1 MRYDDLDRTSVL
13 VRKKKN
19 TSDGRKLDDTQELP
33 PLSQDASSIFSR
45 QGTVRELPPLTSKME
60 NQRVDAAES
69 GNRRQSRFRK
79 GLIFAA
85 CFAVALFGGV
95 LLSDMFRNHEQAL
108 EDGRKEAQQVEMRQ
122 QELAAREDSLK
133 KQRASIAE
141 QKRALEE
148 KELELERKAQRA
160 AGRTERIEQ
169 EKDKGTVVGGWV
181 DKVTGKEK
189 ERKEAN
195 EKNAAEIQQ
204 TNLDIASVQQ
214 SIKDA
219 QAVLDEVDK
228 QLDNVNEMKDQAD
241 RLKTVAQDTYEKNQG
256 TISQIFHYENEG
268 ADMLRQIFR

>member
-122 QELAAREDSLK
+122 RELAAREDSLK

-195 EKNAAEIQQ
+195 EKNVAEIQQ

-256 TISQIFHYENEG
+256 TISQIFHYVNEG
-268 ADMLRQIFR
+268 ADMLRQILR

>member
-33 PLSQDASSIFSR
+33 PLSQDVSSIFSR

-122 QELAAREDSLK
+122 RELAAREDSLK

-256 TISQIFHYENEG
+256 TISQIFHYVNEG
-268 ADMLRQIFR
+268 ADMLRQILR

>member
-122 QELAAREDSLK
+122 RELAAREDSLK

-204 TNLDIASVQQ
+204 TNLDIASVQH

-228 QLDNVNEMKDQAD
+228 QLDNVNEMKDQAN

-256 TISQIFHYENEG
+256 TISQIFHYVNEG
-268 ADMLRQIFR
+268 ADMLRQILR

>member
-108 EDGRKEAQQVEMRQ
+108 EDGRKETQQVEMRQ

-195 EKNAAEIQQ
+195 EKNVAEIQQ

-256 TISQIFHYENEG
+256 TISQIFHYVNEG
-268 ADMLRQIFR
+268 ADMLRQILR

>member
-85 CFAVALFGGV
+85 CFTVALFGGV

-122 QELAAREDSLK
+122 RELAAREDSLK

-256 TISQIFHYENEG
+256 TISQIFHYVNEG
-268 ADMLRQIFR
+268 ADMLRQILR

>member
-13 VRKKKN
+13 VRKEKN

-85 CFAVALFGGV
+85 CFTVALFGGV

-195 EKNAAEIQQ
+195 EKNVAEIQQ

-256 TISQIFHYENEG
+256 TISQIFHYVNEG
-268 ADMLRQIFR
+268 ADMLRQILR

>member
-85 CFAVALFGGV
+85 CFTVALFGGV

-122 QELAAREDSLK
+122 RELAAREDSLK

-195 EKNAAEIQQ
+195 EKNVAEIQQ
-204 TNLDIASVQQ
+204 TNLDIALVQQ

-256 TISQIFHYENEG
+256 TISQIFHYVNEG
-268 ADMLRQIFR
+268 ADMLRQILR

>member
-13 VRKKKN
+13 VRKEKN

-122 QELAAREDSLK
+122 RELAAREDSLK

-195 EKNAAEIQQ
+195 EKNVAEIQQ

-256 TISQIFHYENEG
+256 TISQIFHYVNEG
-268 ADMLRQIFR
+268 ADMLRQILR

>member
-33 PLSQDASSIFSR
+33 LLSQDASSIFSR

-122 QELAAREDSLK
+122 RELAAREDSLK

-256 TISQIFHYENEG
+256 TISQIFHYVNEG
-268 ADMLRQIFR
+268 ADMLRQILR

>member
-122 QELAAREDSLK
+122 RELAAREDSLK

-256 TISQIFHYENEG
+256 TISQIFHYVNEG
-268 ADMLRQIFR
+268 ADMLRQILR

>member
-13 VRKKKN
+13 VRKKEN
-19 TSDGRKLDDTQELP
+19 TSDGRKLGDTQELP
-33 PLSQDASSIFSR
+33 PLSQDASPIFSR
-45 QGTVRELPPLTSKME
+45 QGTVRELPPLASKME
-60 NQRVDAAES
+60 NRRVDAAES

-85 CFAVALFGGV
+85 CFALALFCGF
-95 LLSDMFRNHEQAL
+95 LLSDMVRNHEQAL
-108 EDGRKEAQQVEMRQ
+108 EDGRKETQQVEMRQ

-204 TNLDIASVQQ
+204 ANLDIASVQQ

-228 QLDNVNEMKDQAD
+228 QLDNVNEMKDQTD

-256 TISQIFHYENEG
+256 TISQIFHYVNEG
-268 ADMLRQIFR
+268 ADMLRQILR

>member
-195 EKNAAEIQQ
+195 EKNVAEIQQ

-256 TISQIFHYENEG
+256 TISQIFHYVNEG
-268 ADMLRQIFR
+268 ADMLRQILR

>member
-13 VRKKKN
+13 VRKEKN

-69 GNRRQSRFRK
+69 GNRRQSRFRN

-108 EDGRKEAQQVEMRQ
+108 EDGRKETQQVEMRQ
-122 QELAAREDSLK
+122 RELAAREDSLK

-195 EKNAAEIQQ
+195 EKNVAEIQQ

-256 TISQIFHYENEG
+256 TISQIFHYVNEG
-268 ADMLRQIFR
+268 ADMLRQILR

>member
-122 QELAAREDSLK
+122 RELAAREDSLK

-228 QLDNVNEMKDQAD
+228 QLDNVNEMKDQAN

-256 TISQIFHYENEG
+256 TISQIFHYVNEG
-268 ADMLRQIFR
+268 ADMLRQILR

>member
-85 CFAVALFGGV
+85 CFTVALFGGV

-195 EKNAAEIQQ
+195 EKNVAEIQQ

-256 TISQIFHYENEG
+256 TISQIFHYVNEG
-268 ADMLRQIFR
+268 ADMLRQILR

>member
-85 CFAVALFGGV
+85 CFAVALFCGV

-122 QELAAREDSLK
+122 REHAAREDSLK

-228 QLDNVNEMKDQAD
+228 QLDNVNEMKDQAN

-256 TISQIFHYENEG
+256 TISQIFHYVNEG
-268 ADMLRQIFR
+268 ADMLRQILR

>member
-45 QGTVRELPPLTSKME
+45 QGTVRELPPLTSKMK

-195 EKNAAEIQQ
+195 EKNVAEIQQ

-256 TISQIFHYENEG
+256 TISQIFHYVNEG
-268 ADMLRQIFR
+268 ADMLRQILR

>member
-122 QELAAREDSLK
+122 RELAAREDSLK

-228 QLDNVNEMKDQAD
+228 QLDNVNEMKDQAN

-256 TISQIFHYENEG
+256 TISQIFHYTKG
-268 ADMLRQIFR
+268 G

>member
-60 NQRVDAAES
+60 NQRVDDAES

-85 CFAVALFGGV
+85 CFTVALFGGV

-122 QELAAREDSLK
+122 RELAAREDSLK

-195 EKNAAEIQQ
+195 EKNVAEIQQ

-256 TISQIFHYENEG
+256 TISQIFHYVNEG
-268 ADMLRQIFR
+268 ADMLRQILR

>member
-85 CFAVALFGGV
+85 CFTVALFGGV

-122 QELAAREDSLK
+122 RELAAREDSLK

-195 EKNAAEIQQ
+195 EKNVAEIQQ

-256 TISQIFHYENEG
+256 TISQIFHYVNEG
-268 ADMLRQIFR
+268 ADMLRQILR

>member
-60 NQRVDAAES
+60 NQRVDDAES

-85 CFAVALFGGV
+85 CFTVALFGGV

-195 EKNAAEIQQ
+195 EKNVAEIQQ

-256 TISQIFHYENEG
+256 TISQIFHYVNEG
-268 ADMLRQIFR
+268 ADMLRQILR

>member
-1 MRYDDLDRTSVL
+1 M
-13 VRKKKN
+13 
-19 TSDGRKLDDTQELP
+19 
-33 PLSQDASSIFSR
+33 
-45 QGTVRELPPLTSKME
+45 
-60 NQRVDAAES
+60 DAAES

-85 CFAVALFGGV
+85 CFTVALFGGV

-122 QELAAREDSLK
+122 RELAAREDSLK

-195 EKNAAEIQQ
+195 EKNVAEIQQ

-256 TISQIFHYENEG
+256 TISQIFHYVNEG
-268 ADMLRQIFR
+268 ADMLRQILR

>member
-13 VRKKKN
+13 VRKERN

-33 PLSQDASSIFSR
+33 PLSQDASPIFSR

-108 EDGRKEAQQVEMRQ
+108 EDGRKEAQQVEIRQ
-122 QELAAREDSLK
+122 RELAAREDSLK

-195 EKNAAEIQQ
+195 EKNVAEIQQ

-241 RLKTVAQDTYEKNQG
+241 RLKMVAQDTYEKNQG
-256 TISQIFHYENEG
+256 TISQIFHYVNEG
-268 ADMLRQIFR
+268 ADMLRQILR

>member
-45 QGTVRELPPLTSKME
+45 QGTVRELPPLTSKMK

-122 QELAAREDSLK
+122 RELAAREDSLK

-195 EKNAAEIQQ
+195 EKNVAEIQQ

-256 TISQIFHYENEG
+256 TISQIFHYVNEG
-268 ADMLRQIFR
+268 ADMLRQILR

>member
-13 VRKKKN
+13 VREEKN

-33 PLSQDASSIFSR
+33 PLSQDASPIFSR

-60 NQRVDAAES
+60 HQRVDAAVS

-85 CFAVALFGGV
+85 CFAVALFCGF

-160 AGRTERIEQ
+160 AGRTERIKQ

-256 TISQIFHYENEG
+256 TISQIFHYVNEG
-268 ADMLRQIFR
+268 ADMLRQILR

>member
-122 QELAAREDSLK
+122 RELAAREDSLK

-148 KELELERKAQRA
+148 KELELERKAQRV

-256 TISQIFHYENEG
+256 TISQIFHYVNEG
-268 ADMLRQIFR
+268 ADMLRQILR